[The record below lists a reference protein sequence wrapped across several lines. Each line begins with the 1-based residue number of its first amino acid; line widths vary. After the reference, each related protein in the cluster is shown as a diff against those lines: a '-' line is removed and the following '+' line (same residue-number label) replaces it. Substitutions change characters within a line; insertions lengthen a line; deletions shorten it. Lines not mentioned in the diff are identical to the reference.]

1 MESGKWFFGGN
12 EGEMQG
18 VFRKI
23 NFLTDLVRSQ

>member
-1 MESGKWFFGGN
+1 MENGFFGGN

-18 VFRKI
+18 VLRKI